1 MTQAQVLSSNF
12 DFKKAIPG
20 WNINLE
26 RDTIDREFIFT
37 NFECAFEF
45 MGLCAKYAEKI
56 NHHPD
61 WSNSW
66 NKVNVRL
73 STHSMKTLTEL
84 DILMAQAM
92 DRFAQ
97 QISLNA

>member
-1 MTQAQVLSSNF
+1 MQAKVLSPNF
-12 DFKKAIPG
+12 DFQQAIPG
-20 WNINLE
+20 WSMNLE
-26 RDTIDREFIFT
+26 RDTIAREFIFT
-37 NFECAFEF
+37 NFERAFEF
-45 MGLCAKYAEKI
+45 MGLCAQYAEKI
-56 NHHPD
+56 DHHPD

-92 DRFAQ
+92 NHFAQ
-97 QISLNA
+97 QVSLNT